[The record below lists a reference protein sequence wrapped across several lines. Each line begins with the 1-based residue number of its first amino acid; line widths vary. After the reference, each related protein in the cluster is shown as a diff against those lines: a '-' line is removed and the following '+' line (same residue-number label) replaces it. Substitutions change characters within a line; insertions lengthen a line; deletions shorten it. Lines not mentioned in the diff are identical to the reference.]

1 MRSEIRKAV
10 KVSERPCL
18 DIDTTTTTTTTECAS
33 TFSISLLAI
42 RQTYVPKL
50 FFLQNH
56 LTY

>member
-1 MRSEIRKAV
+1 MRSEVRKAV

-18 DIDTTTTTTTTECAS
+18 YTDTTTTTTERAS

-42 RQTYVPKL
+42 RKTYVSKL